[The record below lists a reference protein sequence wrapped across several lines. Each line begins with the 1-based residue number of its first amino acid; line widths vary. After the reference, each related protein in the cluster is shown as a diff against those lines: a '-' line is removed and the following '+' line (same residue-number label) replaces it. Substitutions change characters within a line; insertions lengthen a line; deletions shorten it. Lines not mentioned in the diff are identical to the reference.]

1 MISGVTR
8 PIPGGLNF
16 EFTGERGFY
25 GGFKTPVIVQFSFT
39 GETGE
44 RGFFNVILSNLRGN
58 GGFLKKN
65 VKKPGRL

>member
-1 MISGVTR
+1 MNRWKIQQCVGFVRGR

-25 GGFKTPVIVQFSFT
+25 GGFETPVNIPFSFT

-44 RGFFNVILSNLRGN
+44 RGFFLVILS
-58 GGFLKKN
+58 K
-65 VKKPGRL
+65 

>member
-25 GGFKTPVIVQFSFT
+25 GGFETPVNIPFSFT

-44 RGFFNVILSNLRGN
+44 RGFFLVILS
-58 GGFLKKN
+58 K
-65 VKKPGRL
+65 